1 MRDFEEGPA
10 LKKSL
15 TRLWHFANLKILPL
29 NNTRFASAGLDW
41 ISAPQRVTYLRGLH
55 REI

>member
-1 MRDFEEGPA
+1 MKDTV
-10 LKKSL
+10 KKRL
-15 TRLWHFANLKILPL
+15 TLVRYFANLQSLPL
-29 NNTRFASAGLDW
+29 NNTRFASAGFDR